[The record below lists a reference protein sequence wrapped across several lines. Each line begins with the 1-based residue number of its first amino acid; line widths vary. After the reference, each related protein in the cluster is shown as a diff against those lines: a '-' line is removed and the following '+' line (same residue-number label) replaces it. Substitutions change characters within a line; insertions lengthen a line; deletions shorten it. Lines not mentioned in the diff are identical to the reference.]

1 MSKHRSRKEWIEIL
15 ENAARSGMSVSDFC
29 RQNDISKNLFYR
41 NSLKFGFTKDGK
53 RTEKWIN
60 AASSAGHEDP
70 AISSLPAL
78 VPVPAQTIRAAWSQ
92 PDPDAGRPQ
101 IAILHDSFRVIV
113 GDDFSQDTLRRVLEV
128 MRDA

>member
-1 MSKHRSRKEWIEIL
+1 MSKHRSQEEWITIL

-29 RQNDISKNLFYR
+29 REYDISKNLFYR
-41 NSLKFGFTKDGK
+41 NSLKFGFTRNGK
-53 RTEKWIN
+53 RTEKWSN
-60 AASSAGHEDP
+60 AACSTKPDKP
-70 AISSLPAL
+70 AVSSLPAL

-101 IAILHDSFRVIV
+101 IAILHDSFRIII